1 MSTAAARLPL
11 ILNELRLPTV
21 KRLWAALAEQSNK
34 ESWPA
39 ERFLAT
45 VMEHE
50 LIERETRRL
59 DRHRLESQLLPGK
72 LLSTFDF
79 NAVPTVSKAHVTA
92 LTEGDGWIEQGANL
106 LLFGPPGV
114 GKSHLVCAIGN
125 GLIDR
130 GYRVHFTRT
139 SDLVQ
144 RLQVARREMR
154 LAAEIARL
162 DRFDLL
168 ILDDLSYVRRDQ
180 TETSVLFELIAER
193 YERRS
198 LALTANQPFSGWEQV
213 FPDPA
218 MTLAAVDRLVH
229 HSTIFELN
237 VESYRRR
244 TAARRGAPEPTSQA
258 VIELNGQAISA
269 KDSNAKTGATDAA
282 ARPDDVGDARGEA
295 SVPLRSTT
303 ASPRAERQDKVK
315 NKATS
320 KAGSKATSTTKA
332 APRRT
337 TASND
342 K

>member
-1 MSTAAARLPL
+1 MSTLVARLQYM
-11 ILNELRLPTV
+11 LNELRLPTV
-21 KRLWAALAEQSNK
+21 KRIWAALAEQSNK
-34 ESWPA
+34 EGWPA
-39 ERFLAT
+39 ERFLST

-50 LIERETRRL
+50 LAEREIRRL
-59 DRHRLESQLLPGK
+59 ERHRLESQLLPGK
-72 LLSTFDF
+72 LLSNFDF
-79 NAVPTVSKAHVTA
+79 TAVPGVSKAHITA

-130 GYRVHFTRT
+130 GHRVCFTRT

-154 LAAEIARL
+154 LPAEIARL

-180 TETSVLFELIAER
+180 AETSVLFELIAER
-193 YERRS
+193 YERKS
-198 LALTANQPFSGWEQV
+198 LALTANQPFSGWDQV
-213 FPDPA
+213 FPDTA

-244 TAARRGAPEPTSQA
+244 VAARGGVFEAKSKGRLDPDNHVTPPPVPGDRNDGGEGATIPGEVRGA
-258 VIELNGQAISA
+258 
-269 KDSNAKTGATDAA
+269 
-282 ARPDDVGDARGEA
+282 RGDAP
-295 SVPLRSTT
+295 VPLRSTE
-303 ASPRAERQDKVK
+303 ASPRAKDQTKT
-315 NKATS
+315 TS
-320 KAGSKATSTTKA
+320 KAKPTLPSTA
-332 APRRT
+332 AI
-337 TASND
+337 
-342 K
+342 

>member
-1 MSTAAARLPL
+1 MNAIEARLQM

-21 KRLWAALAEQSNK
+21 KRLWAGLAEQSNK
-34 ESWPA
+34 EGWPA
-39 ERFLAT
+39 ERFLAA

-50 LIERETRRL
+50 LAERETRRL

-72 LLSTFDF
+72 LLSNFDF
-79 NAVPTVSKAHVTA
+79 TAVPTISKAHVSA
-92 LTEGDGWIEQGANL
+92 LIEGDGWIEQGANL

-114 GKSHLVCAIGN
+114 GKSHLACAIGN

-130 GYRVHFTRT
+130 GYRIHFTRT

-154 LAAEIARL
+154 LPAEIARL

-180 TETSVLFELIAER
+180 AETSVLFELISAR
-193 YERRS
+193 YERKS
-198 LALTANQPFSGWEQV
+198 LALTANQPFSGWDQV
-213 FPDPA
+213 FPEAA

-244 TAARRGAPEPTSQA
+244 AA
-258 VIELNGQAISA
+258 
-269 KDSNAKTGATDAA
+269 NAG
-282 ARPDDVGDARGEA
+282 
-295 SVPLRSTT
+295 STT
-303 ASPRAERQDKVK
+303 SKQKMSSKKDEIPLASPTVIIDADQPK
-315 NKATS
+315 
-320 KAGSKATSTTKA
+320 
-332 APRRT
+332 
-337 TASND
+337 
-342 K
+342 

>member
-1 MSTAAARLPL
+1 MNGIAARLPL

-21 KRLWAALAEQSNK
+21 KRLWTGLAKQANK
-34 ESWPA
+34 EGWPA
-39 ERFLAT
+39 ERFLAA

-50 LIERETRRL
+50 LAERETRRL

-72 LLSTFDF
+72 LLSNFDF
-79 NAVPTVSKAHVTA
+79 TTVPTVSKAHVTA
-92 LTEGDGWIEQGANL
+92 LVEGDGWIEQGANL

-114 GKSHLVCAIGN
+114 GKSHLVCAIGH

-139 SDLVQ
+139 GDLVQ

-154 LAAEIARL
+154 LPAEIAKL

-180 TETSVLFELIAER
+180 AETSVLFELIAAR
-193 YERRS
+193 YERKS
-198 LALTANQPFSGWEQV
+198 LALTANQPFSGWDQV
-213 FPDPA
+213 FPEPA

-244 TAARRGAPEPTSQA
+244 AATNNITTLQ
-258 VIELNGQAISA
+258 Q
-269 KDSNAKTGATDAA
+269 KT
-282 ARPDDVGDARGEA
+282 R
-295 SVPLRSTT
+295 
-303 ASPRAERQDKVK
+303 
-315 NKATS
+315 
-320 KAGSKATSTTKA
+320 TK
-332 APRRT
+332 
-337 TASND
+337 
-342 K
+342 KI